1 MIIRTNFIRGANV
14 DKHEI
19 FQLMNNRLDELEE
32 LLKVQADYLGKLR
45 EERDYFQA
53 EHRIAMEKCAQ
64 LEAAL
69 SAAQSNHLPHFTYS
83 WKTGRRAPLSL
94 NQGGRGRRL
103 PT

>member
-1 MIIRTNFIRGANV
+1 V

-32 LLKVQADYLGKLR
+32 LLKLQAEYLRQLR

-53 EHRIAMEKCAQ
+53 EHRIAMEKCAR

-69 SAAQSNHLPHFTYS
+69 SAAQSNHLPISHI
-83 WKTGRRAPLSL
+83 P
-94 NQGGRGRRL
+94 GRGSGANCFC
-103 PT
+103 